1 MCVEYYVFLID
12 EKTME
17 AIEEKKSKPIGGDK
31 PKSDIN
37 DKMLILEEG
46 ITSIIIMR
54 SLIIL
59 LHQR

>member
-1 MCVEYYVFLID
+1 MCVEYYVFSID
-12 EKTME
+12 EKTMQ

-46 ITSIIIMR
+46 
-54 SLIIL
+54 
-59 LHQR
+59 